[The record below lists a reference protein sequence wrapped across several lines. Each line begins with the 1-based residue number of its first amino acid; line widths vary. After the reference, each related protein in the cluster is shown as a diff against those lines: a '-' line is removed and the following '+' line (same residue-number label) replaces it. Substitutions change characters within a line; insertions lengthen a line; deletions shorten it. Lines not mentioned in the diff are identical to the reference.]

1 MSSVVGGKQ
10 KVVNSGKSSRSVHFG
25 EVLLINSVL
34 FVSISLKFMVI
45 HPIRMTSNA
54 GKSSE
59 LHPCKTITFKC
70 NIVARHECTPTKC
83 EVLERGQV

>member
-10 KVVNSGKSSRSVHFG
+10 KVVSSGKSSRSEHCGV
-25 EVLLINSVL
+25 VLLINSVL

-45 HPIRMTSNA
+45 HPIKMTSNA

-59 LHPCKTITFKC
+59 SHVCKATTFKC
-70 NIVARHECTPTKC
+70 NIVARHECALTKC
-83 EVLERGQV
+83 EVF

>member
-10 KVVNSGKSSRSVHFG
+10 KVVSSGKSSRSEHCGV
-25 EVLLINSVL
+25 VLLINSVL
-34 FVSISLKFMVI
+34 FVPTIRKFMVI

-59 LHPCKTITFKC
+59 SLPCKATTFKC
-70 NIVARHECTPTKC
+70 NICACHECTPTKC
-83 EVLERGQV
+83 EVL